1 MKNSKRKMSDCGDRI
16 QRVKVN
22 KEEEFSIMVSTLC
35 NVIAGATEPRENT
48 TSSSTFTTTQQTDQ
62 VLLSLPA
69 PEKCPHC
76 DYEGC
81 LGCNLFVPSGE
92 AEERTRKG
100 KFRGVRQRPWGKWAA
115 EIRDPRRARPWGKWA
130 AEIRDPRRG
139 MRVWLGTF
147 DTAEA
152 AARAYDRKSYEFR
165 GIRAR
170 LNFPLSDYK
179 NEKKSNN
186 ISEEGEPSASDTA
199 ENKKLENM
207 NAETSSKELRE

>member
-1 MKNSKRKMSDCGDRI
+1 MNT
-16 QRVKVN
+16 
-22 KEEEFSIMVSTLC
+22 EEESAIIVSTLR
-35 NVIAGATEPRENT
+35 NVIAGTTEHPENVMSASTST
-48 TSSSTFTTTQQTDQ
+48 TTTTYTQQTQ
-62 VLLSLPA
+62 TLLSLPP

-76 DYEGC
+76 DYDGC
-81 LGCNLFVPSGE
+81 IGCNLFVGPGE
-92 AEERTRKG
+92 TEDARGKV
-100 KFRGVRQRPWGKWAA
+100 KFRGVRQ
-115 EIRDPRRARPWGKWA
+115 RPWGKWA

-199 ENKKLENM
+199 EKKKLENM

>member
-1 MKNSKRKMSDCGDRI
+1 MNT
-16 QRVKVN
+16 
-22 KEEEFSIMVSTLC
+22 EEESAIIVSTLR
-35 NVIAGATEPRENT
+35 NVIAVPP
-48 TSSSTFTTTQQTDQ
+48 SIQKMSCQ
-62 VLLSLPA
+62 LLRPPPPPPTPSKLRPCCHSLLL
-69 PEKCPHC
+69 KKVF
-76 DYEGC
+76 D
-81 LGCNLFVPSGE
+81 
-92 AEERTRKG
+92 
-100 KFRGVRQRPWGKWAA
+100 
-115 EIRDPRRARPWGKWA
+115 RDPGGKWA

-199 ENKKLENM
+199 EKKKLENM